1 MSTTSTSTQTTPKL
15 SPNCTS
21 IRYRNDLSN
30 YLKPRSGS
38 GSLTSSNINL
48 NNNSGF
54 NSNITFNNS
63 PNNNSNANRSES
75 SNPKATNLD
84 QSRNE
89 DSQMNQSPILTRDL
103 SSLKRKGSLSISPK
117 TRSPNDID
125 PFLKQYLKTSN
136 SKSNYFLN
144 NLNEKKDLEKYKKN
158 IILIKPRKSLS
169 FSKKSSSP
177 VQHKDQTTTKK
188 YDSHYNLIKR
198 TSSPKIHTVKKIRN
212 MQDDSFKF
220 LPKDFVNCSLDDLIM
235 LVSRMLTNLIELND
249 KMVPKDQI
257 NQEGDKSGKD
267 KKTSL
272 TRYHSRTP
280 PNISPI
286 NYLTRLSKFNNFS
299 NATLLTTI
307 YYIDL
312 LSFNYQPFFTL
323 NSWTVHRFLL
333 IATMTCQK
341 SMEDFFFT
349 NDHYAKVGGV
359 NLNELNCLELD
370 FLNRI
375 DWKCVPTKNIDGKH
389 SIKYS
394 KNVLDLYY
402 LQLVEL
408 VGKNPSISNVVY
420 SFTEGDDNLQ
430 NDNRQQMMKDVNN
443 EIDLDDDEM
452 DSDFDS
458 DDELGDLEVIDKTKY
473 NKKGFSVD
481 GSSSPH
487 LKRRYENL

>member
-1 MSTTSTSTQTTPKL
+1 MSTTSTSTHTTPKL

-30 YLKPRSGS
+30 YLKPRSS
-38 GSLTSSNINL
+38 SVSNSSLNMNFNKSPGIN
-48 NNNSGF
+48 F
-54 NSNITFNNS
+54 NSSANSHKSENIITNMNE
-63 PNNNSNANRSES
+63 SNTDDLK
-75 SNPKATNLD
+75 SNT
-84 QSRNE
+84 
-89 DSQMNQSPILTRDL
+89 SPILTRDI
-103 SSLKRKGSLSISPK
+103 SALKRKGSISISPK

-136 SKSNYFLN
+136 HKSNFFLN
-144 NLNEKKDLEKYKKN
+144 NLNEKKDLNNVKKN

-169 FSKKSSSP
+169 FSKSSTSP
-177 VQHKDQTTTKK
+177 IQHKDQTTTKK
-188 YDSHYNLIKR
+188 YDNHYNLIKR
-198 TSSPKIHTVKKIRN
+198 TSSPKIHTIKKFKSL
-212 MQDDSFKF
+212 QDELVKF
-220 LPKDFVNCSLDDLIM
+220 LPKDFVKCSLDDLIM

-267 KKTSL
+267 KKSLL

-333 IATMTCQK
+333 VATMTCQK

-408 VGKNPSISNVVY
+408 VGKSPSISTVIY
-420 SFTEGDDNLQ
+420 SFNEGQDLLDTGSNKSSLSEV
-430 NDNRQQMMKDVNN
+430 NDN
-443 EIDLDDDEM
+443 EIDMDEDEL

-458 DDELGDLEVIDKTKY
+458 DDELGELEVINKAKY
-473 NKKGFSVD
+473 NQKGFSID